1 MLVMGI
7 STRDRM
13 DEGLLMVVETRGGR
27 EGRKDRC
34 MWLPEDV
41 KIMIHRAYYVL
52 VRVIRD
58 SLGPCWDSV

>member
-7 STRDRM
+7 STRNRM
-13 DEGLLMVVETRGGR
+13 DEGLLMVVETR
-27 EGRKDRC
+27 GRKDRC